1 MTFVPRGEIFN
12 VTSSSDGLDVSSQPK
27 LRGLR
32 LGGLC
37 WGKNCAH
44 DNLKVTQKLQ

>member
-12 VTSSSDGLDVSSQPK
+12 VTSYSDGLDVSSQPK
-27 LRGLR
+27 LRRLR
-32 LGGLC
+32 LCALC

-44 DNLKVTQKLQ
+44 DNLKVTHNLQ